1 MREAGRAAASRR
13 AADQEKCQRKA
24 RSPAYLILRADTVC
38 FLPLAC
44 GAAGRRC
51 PTRCFAPTPFS
62 FSVGL
67 RRVWRP
73 RPTRFAPTPI
83 AVDHLPAPTP
93 THPHTHIPPHPH
105 THTPTY
111 PHTPPHPHTHIPTY
125 PHTHTLSLPHP
136 HTHTPTHPH
145 TLFPSLSLPP
155 SPPKNRVKKIFSF
168 PTCKYCACG
177 CNLCASKKSW
187 VLPRW
192 VESKKSSEKALT
204 SWTGWEYPHH
214 DILKQVS
221 L

>member
-93 THPHTHIPPHPH
+93 TYPHTHIPTHSLS
-105 THTPTY
+105 HTP
-111 PHTPPHPHTHIPTY
+111 TPPHPHTLSPTPTY
-125 PHTHTLSLPHP
+125 PHTHTPPHSLPLP
-136 HTHTPTHPH
+136 
-145 TLFPSLSLPP
+145 LSSPLPAQKQGQ
-155 SPPKNRVKKIFSF
+155 KNIFISHLQILRLRV
-168 PTCKYCACG
+168 
-177 CNLCASKKSW
+177 
-187 VLPRW
+187 
-192 VESKKSSEKALT
+192 
-204 SWTGWEYPHH
+204 
-214 DILKQVS
+214 
-221 L
+221 

>member
-136 HTHTPTHPH
+136 HTPTPTHSLSHTHIPTHPH
-145 TLFPSLSLPP
+145 TPTLSSPPSLFPPP
-155 SPPKNRVKKIFSF
+155 RPK
-168 PTCKYCACG
+168 TG
-177 CNLCASKKSW
+177 SKKYFHFPLANIAPAGVIYVHRKKVGFCLGGSN
-187 VLPRW
+187 PRK
-192 VESKKSSEKALT
+192 VQKR
-204 SWTGWEYPHH
+204 H
-214 DILKQVS
+214 
-221 L
+221 